1 MEIEIDSKKNNPLI
15 NRTEV
20 RFTIRHK
27 GEGTPNR
34 EIVRSELA
42 EKLNVKKEDVVV
54 DNIHSSF
61 GVQQIKGYAKIY
73 NTVENA
79 KGWERSHILER
90 NKLIEKKVKKEGEKK
105 AAEKPEGKPA
115 AEKPPQKEEPSVK
128 EAPKEK
134 VDAPAKHTEKSSA
147 KEEKPS
153 KEEHVKSEKPA
164 EKKE

>member
-27 GEGTPNR
+27 GESTPNR

-54 DNIHSSF
+54 DNIHTSF

-73 NTVENA
+73 NTIENA

-90 NKLIEKKVKKEGEKK
+90 NKLIEKKAKKGEEKK
-105 AAEKPEGKPA
+105 AAEKPERKPA
-115 AEKPPQKEEPSVK
+115 AEKPPKKEEPPVK
-128 EAPKEK
+128 ETPKEK
-134 VDAPAKHTEKSSA
+134 VDAPAKHAEKPHA
-147 KEEKPS
+147 KEEPA
-153 KEEHVKSEKPA
+153 KSEKSA

>member
-20 RFTIRHK
+20 RFTIHHK
-27 GEGTPNR
+27 GESTPNR

-54 DNIHSSF
+54 DNIHTSF

-105 AAEKPEGKPA
+105 AAEKPA
-115 AEKPPQKEEPSVK
+115 AERPPKKEEPPVK
-128 EAPKEK
+128 EAPKGK
-134 VDAPAKHTEKSSA
+134 VDAPAKPA
-147 KEEKPS
+147 EKPHV
-153 KEEHVKSEKPA
+153 KEEHVKSEKSA

>member
-27 GEGTPNR
+27 GESTPNR

-54 DNIHSSF
+54 DNIHTSF

-90 NKLIEKKVKKEGEKK
+90 NKLIEKKAKKGEEKK

-115 AEKPPQKEEPSVK
+115 AEKPPKKEESPVK
-128 EAPKEK
+128 ETPKEK
-134 VDAPAKHTEKSSA
+134 IDAPAKHTEKPHA
-147 KEEKPS
+147 KEEPA
-153 KEEHVKSEKPA
+153 KSEKPA

>member
-27 GEGTPNR
+27 GESTPNR

-54 DNIHSSF
+54 DNIHTSF

-90 NKLIEKKVKKEGEKK
+90 NKLIEKKAKKGEEKK
-105 AAEKPEGKPA
+105 SSEKPEGKPA
-115 AEKPPQKEEPSVK
+115 AEKPQKKEEPPVK

-134 VDAPAKHTEKSSA
+134 VDAPAKHTEKPHA
-147 KEEKPS
+147 KEEPA
-153 KEEHVKSEKPA
+153 KSEKPA

>member
-1 MEIEIDSKKNNPLI
+1 MEIEINSKKNNPLI

-20 RFTIRHK
+20 HFTINHK
-27 GEGTPNR
+27 GESTPNR

-42 EKLNVKKEDVVV
+42 EKLNVKKEDVIV
-54 DNIHSSF
+54 DNIHTSF
-61 GVQQIKGYAKIY
+61 GIQQIKGYAKIY
-73 NTVENA
+73 NTVDNA

-105 AAEKPEGKPA
+105 ATEKPA
-115 AEKPPQKEEPSVK
+115 AEEPPKREEAPAK

-134 VDAPAKHTEKSSA
+134 VEAPAKPA
-147 KEEKPS
+147 EKPHV

>member
-20 RFTIRHK
+20 HFTIRHK
-27 GEGTPNR
+27 GESTPNR

-54 DNIHSSF
+54 DNIHTSF

-90 NKLIEKKVKKEGEKK
+90 NKLIEKKAKKSEEKK
-105 AAEKPEGKPA
+105 SSEKTEGKPA
-115 AEKPPQKEEPSVK
+115 AEKPQKKEEPPVK

-134 VDAPAKHTEKSSA
+134 VDAPAKHTEKPHA
-147 KEEKPS
+147 KEE
-153 KEEHVKSEKPA
+153 HAKSEKPA
-164 EKKE
+164 GKKE

>member
-20 RFTIRHK
+20 HFTIRHK
-27 GEGTPNR
+27 GESTPNR

-54 DNIHSSF
+54 DNIHTSF

-90 NKLIEKKVKKEGEKK
+90 NKLIEKKAKKEGEKK
-105 AAEKPEGKPA
+105 VAEKPEGKPA
-115 AEKPPQKEEPSVK
+115 AEKPPKKEESPAK
-128 EAPKEK
+128 ELPKEK
-134 VDAPAKHTEKSSA
+134 VDAPAKHAEKLHA
-147 KEEKPS
+147 KEEPA
-153 KEEHVKSEKPA
+153 KSEKPA

>member
-27 GEGTPNR
+27 GESTPNR

-54 DNIHSSF
+54 DNIHTSF

-73 NTVENA
+73 NNVENA

-90 NKLIEKKVKKEGEKK
+90 NKLIEKKAKKEGEKK

-115 AEKPPQKEEPSVK
+115 AEKPPKKEEPPVK
-128 EAPKEK
+128 ETAKEK
-134 VDAPAKHTEKSSA
+134 VDAPAKHTEKPHA
-147 KEEKPS
+147 KEEPAKS
-153 KEEHVKSEKPA
+153 KKPA

>member
-20 RFTIRHK
+20 RFTIHHK
-27 GEGTPNR
+27 GESTPNR

-54 DNIHSSF
+54 DNIHTSF
-61 GVQQIKGYAKIY
+61 GVQRIKGYAKIY

-105 AAEKPEGKPA
+105 AAEKPA
-115 AEKPPQKEEPSVK
+115 AERPPKKEEPPVK

-134 VDAPAKHTEKSSA
+134 VDAPAKPA
-147 KEEKPS
+147 EKPHV

-164 EKKE
+164 AEKKE

>member
-20 RFTIRHK
+20 RFTIFHK
-27 GEGTPNR
+27 GESTPNR

-54 DNIHSSF
+54 DNIHTSF

-79 KGWERSHILER
+79 KGWERRHILER
-90 NKLIEKKVKKEGEKK
+90 NKLIEKKSKKEGEKK

-115 AEKPPQKEEPSVK
+115 AEKPPKKEEPPVK

-134 VDAPAKHTEKSSA
+134 VDAPAKHTEKPHA
-147 KEEKPS
+147 KEE
-153 KEEHVKSEKPA
+153 HAKSEKPA

>member
-27 GEGTPNR
+27 GESTPNR

-54 DNIHSSF
+54 DNIHTSF

-79 KGWERSHILER
+79 KGWERRHILER
-90 NKLIEKKVKKEGEKK
+90 NKLIEKKAKKGEEKK

-115 AEKPPQKEEPSVK
+115 AEKPPKKEESPVK
-128 EAPKEK
+128 ETAKEK
-134 VDAPAKHTEKSSA
+134 VDAPAKHTEKPHA
-147 KEEKPS
+147 KEEPA
-153 KEEHVKSEKPA
+153 KSEKPA

>member
-27 GEGTPNR
+27 GESTPNR

-54 DNIHSSF
+54 DNIHTSF

-90 NKLIEKKVKKEGEKK
+90 NKLIEKKAKKEGEKK

-115 AEKPPQKEEPSVK
+115 AEKPPKKEEPPVK
-128 EAPKEK
+128 ETPKEK
-134 VDAPAKHTEKSSA
+134 VDAPAKHTEKPHA
-147 KEEKPS
+147 KEEPA
-153 KEEHVKSEKPA
+153 KSEKPA

>member
-27 GEGTPNR
+27 GESTPNR

-54 DNIHSSF
+54 DNIHTSF

-73 NTVENA
+73 NTIENA

-90 NKLIEKKVKKEGEKK
+90 NKLIEKKAKKERGKK

-115 AEKPPQKEEPSVK
+115 AEKPPKKEESPVT
-128 EAPKEK
+128 ETPDGK
-134 VDAPAKHTEKSSA
+134 VDAPAKHTEKPHA
-147 KEEKPS
+147 KEEPA
-153 KEEHVKSEKPA
+153 KSEKPA

>member
-1 MEIEIDSKKNNPLI
+1 MELEIDSKKNNPLI

-20 RFTIRHK
+20 HFTIHHK
-27 GEGTPNR
+27 GESTPNR

-54 DNIHSSF
+54 DNIRTSF
-61 GVQQIKGYAKIY
+61 GVQRIKGYAKIY

-90 NKLIEKKVKKEGEKK
+90 NKLIEKKAKKGEEKK
-105 AAEKPEGKPA
+105 SSEKPERKPA
-115 AEKPPQKEEPSVK
+115 AERTPKKEEPPVK

-134 VDAPAKHTEKSSA
+134 VDAPAKHA
-147 KEEKPS
+147 EKPHAT
-153 KEEHVKSEKPA
+153 EAPAKSEKHA